1 MGQSVDLQYRLQT
14 WTMLSLL
21 VPVLL
26 SAGLTSQMPSE
37 ERNSGY
43 ECQYLSSHKEL
54 SCQCSG
60 NNINIADLALLLS
73 STPGPVESLKLGHC
87 HSLDLSLDVVRV
99 VQPFYQLRLEAV
111 DQVRL
116 HGVRL
121 SQQSNLDIVMRN
133 VRQGLAVLGD
143 IHCVDCRQEDG
154 DDVRLQARPTLI
166 LQVKNATNAS
176 FHYLDVS
183 DVNIRLSLRN
193 VENVNIDST
202 VFDNLAKNAIEV
214 WHSKRF
220 EVTNSVVKESE
231 EKAIVTNHVESVRLH
246 NTLGILNS
254 SLLIMSDLTRLE
266 MMCTARYTRDF
277 TLELLSWSAE
287 LCSPLSLDGIQLRSG
302 ESPKAG
308 TIVVTVLCGVV
319 VFIVIIVLCY
329 LNKTGKLNNLL

>member
-1 MGQSVDLQYRLQT
+1 ML
-14 WTMLSLL
+14 MLSLL

-166 LQVKNATNAS
+166 LQVNN
-176 FHYLDVS
+176 
-183 DVNIRLSLRN
+183 
-193 VENVNIDST
+193 DST

-329 LNKTGKLNNLL
+329 LNKTGK